1 MTFATVA
8 LAELAFVFSVRSP
21 RTAAWH
27 GPRNRSLL
35 ASVALSTAVVMSTI
49 YLAPFHA
56 LFATVSLSAME
67 LGIVAVLSLVPAV
80 AVELAKAARRGW
92 GR

>member
-1 MTFATVA
+1 
-8 LAELAFVFSVRSP
+8 
-21 RTAAWH
+21 
-27 GPRNRSLL
+27 
-35 ASVALSTAVVMSTI
+35 MSTI

-80 AVELAKAARRGW
+80 AVELAKAARRGR